1 MTIIPQ
7 RKVARILSIDGGGIR
22 GLIPATILKRW
33 EVELGPIAQRFH
45 MISGTST
52 GGILSCALTK
62 PAPVPATELVDM
74 YQKRG
79 PEIFSGDWT
88 SLGGVASVMYD
99 AAGLEKVVGET
110 LGKATLGQVAKDL
123 LVTTYDIE
131 RRVPYLFKSW
141 KARGYELNPGDKP
154 KAFDFALKD
163 MSRATSAAPTYF
175 QPAKIKALDG
185 TSYSVVDGGVFA
197 NNPAMCA
204 YVAARRIYPKADEY
218 LVVSIGT
225 GATVHPI
232 KYEDAINFGLVGWL
246 KPLLDILFDGSSA
259 VTEYELSQ
267 IPSVTQYRFQADLTG
282 SNEAMDDVTPENL
295 ANLVKVAEKS
305 VAKYTP
311 QMVQLMTKLKEP
323 LTTLDA
329 LGYPA
334 RTAPVKPGTQ
344 VVSHA
349 VVKPKPATT
358 AAIIGAGVGTAIAP
372 GPGTV
377 AGAGVGYGLGWLSD
391 KLGGLFS

>member
-1 MTIIPQ
+1 MGIIPA

-22 GLIPATILKRW
+22 GLIPATILRAW
-33 EVELGPIAQRFH
+33 EIELGPIANRFH
-45 MISGTST
+45 MVAGTST

-62 PAPVPATELVDM
+62 PSPVPASNLVEM

-79 PEIFSGDWT
+79 PEIFAGDWT
-88 SLGGVASVMYD
+88 SLGGVASQIYD

-110 LGKATLGQVAKDL
+110 LGKATLGQCTKDL
-123 LVTTYDIE
+123 MVTTYDIE
-131 RRVPYLFKSW
+131 RRTPYLFKSW
-141 KARGYELNPGDKP
+141 KARGYELNPTDKP

-163 MSRATSAAPTYF
+163 VSRATSAAPTYF

-185 TSYSVVDGGVFA
+185 TTYAVVDGGVFA

-204 YVAARRIYPKADEY
+204 YVAARRLYPNADEY
-218 LVVSIGT
+218 IVVSIGT

-232 KYEDAINFGLVGWL
+232 KYDDAISFGLVGWL

-259 VTEYELSQ
+259 TTEYQLSQ
-267 IPSVTQYRFQADLTG
+267 LPQVTQYRFQTDLTG
-282 SNEAMDDVTPENL
+282 SNEAMDDVSADNL
-295 ANLVKVAEKS
+295 ANLVKVAQAS
-305 VAKYTP
+305 IAKFTNP
-311 QMVQLMTKLKEP
+311 MHQLMAKLQEP

-334 RTAPVKPGTQ
+334 KLAPVKPGTQ
-344 VVSHA
+344 VVSQA
-349 VVKPKPATT
+349 KVKPKPATT
-358 AAIIGAGVGTAIAP
+358 AALIGAGVGTAIAP

-391 KLGGLFS
+391 KIGGLFS